1 LPSTVKSVVEF
12 EDRGRTYTVDTGT
25 GRVTFVESSDIQ
37 PIPPAPPK
45 PNPDPVAPLNEMAAR
60 VKTLFEARVT
70 APDRRETAQ
79 ELAQCITVTLA
90 KAGGLSLKGQAVIDD
105 LADGID
111 DRPGLRQRLQGF
123 PLGEALTLAVGDDE
137 ARLTQAL
144 KDAKAGLEAVR

>member
-1 LPSTVKSVVEF
+1 VEF
-12 EDRGRTYTVDTGT
+12 EDRGRTYTVDTES

-45 PNPDPVAPLNEMAAR
+45 PNPNPVVPLNEMAAR
-60 VKTLFEARVT
+60 VKALFEAKIT

-90 KAGGLSLKGQAVIDD
+90 KAGGLGLKGQAVIDD

-137 ARLTQAL
+137 AMLIQAL